1 MWDNPRLL
9 NAAAGFLVGLAALAM
24 AAAGMYWVAHSAFFP
39 VRAVELAN
47 ALEHAPRAQI
57 EATLARYGRGNFFAL
72 PIDELRAALERL
84 PWVRKAAVR
93 RVGPDRVE
101 VLIEEHVA
109 LARWGADAL
118 VNTYG
123 ERFAGT
129 LAGELPQFAGPAG
142 SEAEL
147 TRRYEHFS
155 RLLAPLAS
163 PVVRLTLSARHTW
176 QLGLANGMELKLG
189 RDGDE
194 AERRLARYVDA
205 YLSAPA
211 EALPLGA
218 VVDLRYPNGFS
229 VRVKG

>member
-24 AAAGMYWVAHSAFFP
+24 AAAGTYWVAHSAFFP

-163 PVVRLTLSARHTW
+163 PVVRLTLSARHAW